1 MKTTWNIG
9 LNNNPYTAT
18 LIIDAITTAFPHNEG
33 YIVAYREHMGE
44 WEGKPEP
51 TLVIEVIGEQDAESM
66 VALTKMMCI
75 AFTQDAIA
83 VRNDGDGHLVYRP
96 EFTGDRYE
104 FNSEFFHVI
113 I

>member
-9 LNNNPYTAT
+9 LNNNPYNAQD
-18 LIIDAITTAFPHNEG
+18 IIGAITTAFPHNEG

-51 TLVIEVIGEQDAESM
+51 TLVIEVLGEQDTESM
-66 VALTKMMCI
+66 VILTKMMCL

-83 VRNDGDGHLVYRP
+83 VRNNDDGVLVYNP
-96 EFTGDRYE
+96 KHEGEQYTFDPQY
-104 FNSEFFHVI
+104 FHEI
-113 I
+113 

>member
-44 WEGKPEP
+44 WEGRPEP
-51 TLVIEVIGEQDAESM
+51 TLVIEVIGEQDADSM
-66 VALTKMMCI
+66 VILTKMMCI

-83 VRNDGDGHLVYRP
+83 VRNNEDGVLVYNP
-96 EFTGDRYE
+96 KFEGEQYTFDPQY
-104 FNSEFFHVI
+104 FHEI
-113 I
+113 